1 MKKII
6 NFLNQTSEIT
16 HGDRLSALIGIS
28 ILMGMGCYLNNA
40 LFKSRMEV
48 IDKNVEIMNLESQL
62 HLEKKQRKE
71 LESKLDEF
79 GC

>member
-1 MKKII
+1 MKKIR
-6 NFLNQTSEIT
+6 NFLNRTSEIT

-28 ILMGMGCYLNNA
+28 ILMGIGFYLNDA
-40 LFKSRMEV
+40 LFKSRIEV
-48 IDKNVEIMNLESQL
+48 IDKDVEIMNLESRL
-62 HLEKKQRKE
+62 HLEKKQREE

>member
-16 HGDRLSALIGIS
+16 HGDRLTALIGIS
-28 ILMGMGCYLNNA
+28 ILMGMGFHLNNA

-48 IDKNVEIMNLESQL
+48 IDKNVEIMNLETQL
-62 HLEKKQRKE
+62 HMEKKQRKE

>member
-16 HGDRLSALIGIS
+16 HGDRLTALIGIS
-28 ILMGMGCYLNNA
+28 ILMGMGCYLNNT